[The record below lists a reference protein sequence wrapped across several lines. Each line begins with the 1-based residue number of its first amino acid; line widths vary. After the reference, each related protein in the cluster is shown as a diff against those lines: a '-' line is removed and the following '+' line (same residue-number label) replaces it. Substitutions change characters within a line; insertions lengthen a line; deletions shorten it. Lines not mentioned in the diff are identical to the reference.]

1 MQGDERRRQR
11 SRWTFSAACLHLL
24 IRIPQLLELIQ
35 REPVGHARDIVAD
48 DPFLAVVLHLQA
60 GLGRQE
66 LGLSHVDRKQA
77 PQDPPGLVGHPY
89 HPVVAVEV
97 ILEEFFQ
104 FLVLYLHR
112 VAEVRYVALPRPH
125 GLKRAYALFLD
136 GLSYG
141 VHQVSDLRVYYP
153 YDGLGF
159 EYPEGLVGELLFYLI
174 ELLLPEGGV
183 ASHLGFEHL

>member
-35 REPVGHARDIVAD
+35 GEPVRHARDIVAD

-66 LGLSHVDRKQA
+66 LRLPHVDRKEA

-89 HPVVAVEV
+89 HPVVVVEV
-97 ILEEFFQ
+97 ILQEFFQ
-104 FLVLYLHR
+104 FLVLYLR
-112 VAEVRYVALPRPH
+112 DVAEVGYVALPRPN
-125 GLKRAYALFLD
+125 GLKRVYALRID
-136 GLSYG
+136 NIPYR
-141 VHQVSDLRVYYP
+141 VHQVGDLGVYYP

-159 EYPEGLVGELLFYLI
+159 EYPEGLAGELLFYLI
-174 ELLLPEGGV
+174 ELLLPEGDV
-183 ASHLGFEHL
+183 P